1 MDLITWQLYNYQL
14 FTWEGERKF
23 VILDGPPFASGR
35 PHIGHFYNWVLKDIS
50 ARYKMMKGYQVIFTP
65 GFDCHGTSIENL
77 SIGGGSVK
85 LLSQAEN
92 LSSA

>member
-1 MDLITWQLYNYQL
+1 
-14 FTWEGERKF
+14 
-23 VILDGPPFASGR
+23 
-35 PHIGHFYNWVLKDIS
+35 
-50 ARYKMMKGYQVIFTP
+50 MKGYQVIFTP